1 MVTCVLSILSEL
13 LGIGLEV
20 NDHETINYYNSNA
33 VHSRK
38 KDIPSSFHTYL
49 VLYRFL
55 TLTR

>member
-20 NDHETINYYNSNA
+20 NDDETINYYNSNA

-38 KDIPSSFHTYL
+38 RIFQAPSIHI
-49 VLYRFL
+49 
-55 TLTR
+55 